1 MERNRREEGF
11 TLIELM
17 VVVLVIAILIAVAI
31 PTFLSVRRGANDTAA
46 KTSAVTALKAAK
58 AIFSSDDSYASVTPA
73 ALRDAEVSVN
83 YVNGATASNG
93 SLIASVDVPSAS
105 TFVASVYSASGTCFF
120 IRDDDVSGTTYAT
133 LNTGTADCYAAN
145 AAVVFGASWP

>member
-1 MERNRREEGF
+1 MMRRRREDGF

-17 VVVLVIAILIAVAI
+17 VVILIIAILIAVAI
-31 PTFLSVRRGANDTAA
+31 PTFLGLRRGAQDTGA

-58 AIFSSDDSYASVTPA
+58 AIFSSDDSYANVTPA
-73 ALRDAEVSVN
+73 TLRNAEVSVI

-105 TFVASVYSASGTCFF
+105 RFVASVYSASGTCFF
-120 IRDDDVSGTTYAT
+120 IRDDDVNGTTYAT

-145 AAVVFGASWP
+145 AAVVFGGSWP